1 MIRAEIEL
9 GGQLEVIN
17 IDVKTKSEAIE
28 KIWNMFGYMTYIIS
42 LEEVED
48 EQVDSNES
56 DDSNELDG
64 ASGDEKGDV
73 LQANE

>member
-28 KIWNMFGYMTYIIS
+28 KIWNMFGFMTYIIS

-48 EQVDSNES
+48 EADSGKS
-56 DDSNELDG
+56 DNTDKSKG
-64 ASGDEKGDV
+64 KGD
-73 LQANE
+73 

>member
-9 GGQLEVIN
+9 GGQLEVVN

-28 KIWNMFGYMTYIIS
+28 KIWSMFGYMTYIIS
-42 LEEVED
+42 LEEVENETDSVKSTDID
-48 EQVDSNES
+48 EYTGTRRDPQ
-56 DDSNELDG
+56 
-64 ASGDEKGDV
+64 GDV

>member
-9 GGQLEVIN
+9 GGQLEVVN

-28 KIWNMFGYMTYIIS
+28 KIWSMFGYMTYIIS
-42 LEEVED
+42 LEEVENETDSVKSTDID
-48 EQVDSNES
+48 EHT
-56 DDSNELDG
+56 G
-64 ASGDEKGDV
+64 ASGDAQGNV

>member
-1 MIRAEIEL
+1 MVRAEIEL

-56 DDSNELDG
+56 DDSNELNG
-64 ASGDEKGDV
+64 ASGSTQGDI

>member
-17 IDVKTKSEAIE
+17 IKAKNKSEAIE
-28 KIWNMFGYMTYIIS
+28 EIWRTYGLMTYIIS
-42 LEEVED
+42 LREVND
-48 EQVDSNES
+48 ETNSVKPTDSDES
-56 DDSNELDG
+56 AG
-64 ASGDEKGDV
+64 ASGNQKGDI

>member
-42 LEEVED
+42 LEEVEHETDSVKPTDTD
-48 EQVDSNES
+48 EHT
-56 DDSNELDG
+56 G
-64 ASGDEKGDV
+64 TSGDSQGDV

>member
-9 GGQLEVIN
+9 GGQLEVVN

-28 KIWNMFGYMTYIIS
+28 KIWSMFGYMTYIIS
-42 LEEVED
+42 LEEVENETDSVKSTDID
-48 EQVDSNES
+48 EHTGTRRDPQ
-56 DDSNELDG
+56 
-64 ASGDEKGDV
+64 GDI

>member
-1 MIRAEIEL
+1 MVRAEIEL

-28 KIWNMFGYMTYIIS
+28 EIWSMFGYMTYIID

-48 EQVDSNES
+48 ESDSVKS
-56 DDSNELDG
+56 TDT
-64 ASGDEKGDV
+64 DER
-73 LQANE
+73 Q

>member
-17 IDVKTKSEAIE
+17 IEVKTKSEAIE

-42 LEEVED
+42 LEEVENETDSVKSTDTD
-48 EQVDSNES
+48 EYI
-56 DDSNELDG
+56 G
-64 ASGDEKGDV
+64 AVGDPQGDI

>member
-17 IDVKTKSEAIE
+17 IEVKTKSEAIE

-64 ASGDEKGDV
+64 TSGDPQGDI
-73 LQANE
+73 LQTNE

>member
-1 MIRAEIEL
+1 MVRAEIEL

-17 IDVKTKSEAIE
+17 IEVKTKSEAIE

-42 LEEVED
+42 LEEVEHETDSVKSTDID
-48 EQVDSNES
+48 EHT
-56 DDSNELDG
+56 G
-64 ASGDEKGDV
+64 ASGDAQGNV